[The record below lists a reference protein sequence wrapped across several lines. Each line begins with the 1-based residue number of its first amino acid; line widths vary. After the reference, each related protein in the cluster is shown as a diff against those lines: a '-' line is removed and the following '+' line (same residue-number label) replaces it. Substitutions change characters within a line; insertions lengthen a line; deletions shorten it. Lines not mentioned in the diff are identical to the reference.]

1 MTRRITRCGPLG
13 QWALALL
20 LVLAASAPAGAQ
32 QMRDITVYVVKNLLS
47 TPHFVALENG
57 YWADQGLNVNLKMT
71 GGGRMVVQALQAG
84 EAQLGHVAI
93 SGTLA
98 IARAGGDKLI
108 GVMPYYNAADYMG
121 RATAYAI
128 VGRKDKGIDA
138 GKPDSLVGRKL
149 AFTAG
154 TNEYYMKQWLRKNN
168 IDIARVQTVS
178 MLVEDMPVAIMQGLV
193 DAAVTWE
200 PYASQVI
207 RELGVNGAV
216 LSRGEAGLMSDN
228 VGIVSSEDYIR
239 KNPEVVEKFATGIA
253 MAAKFIRENPKET
266 AEIATRYLDGLKIVD
281 AEEAYRHLIWDP
293 RISVCVIE
301 GSIRSG
307 NGMAKSGQIRM
318 DRPFVA
324 ADFYDLTAYQAVQ
337 AKHPGLFAD
346 LPPLPTRIEDCKG
359 KLD

>member
-1 MTRRITRCGPLG
+1 MTGFARFWCSMVC
-13 QWALALL
+13 LA
-20 LVLAASAPAGAQ
+20 VAAATPAQAQ
-32 QMRDITVYVVKNLLS
+32 KVQDITVYVVKNLLS
-47 TPHFVALENG
+47 SPHFVALENG
-57 YWADQGLNVNLKMT
+57 YWADQNLNVQLKMT

-84 EAQLGHVAI
+84 EAQIGHVAI

-121 RATAYAI
+121 RATAYGI
-128 VGRKDKGIDA
+128 VGRKDRGIDA
-138 GKPDSLVGRKL
+138 ANPASILGKKL

-154 TNEYYMKQWLRKNN
+154 TNEYYMKQWMRKKN
-168 IDIARVQTVS
+168 IDIAKVQIVS
-178 MLVEDMPVAIMQGLV
+178 MLVEDMPVALSQGLV

-200 PYASQVI
+200 PYVSQTI
-207 RELGVNGAV
+207 RELGANGVV
-216 LSRGEAGLMSDN
+216 LSRGEAGLLSDN

-239 KNPEVVEKFATGIA
+239 KNPDIVEKFTLGIA

-266 AEIATRYLDGLKIVD
+266 AEIASRYLDGLKMVD
-281 AEEAYRHLIWDP
+281 AIEAYKNLIWDP

-307 NGMAKSGQIRM
+307 NGMARSGQIKM

-324 ADFYDLTAYQAVQ
+324 ADFYDLTAYQKVL
-337 AKHPGLFAD
+337 AKHPELFAD
-346 LPPLPTRIEDCKG
+346 LPPLPSRIEDCKG
-359 KLD
+359 PLD